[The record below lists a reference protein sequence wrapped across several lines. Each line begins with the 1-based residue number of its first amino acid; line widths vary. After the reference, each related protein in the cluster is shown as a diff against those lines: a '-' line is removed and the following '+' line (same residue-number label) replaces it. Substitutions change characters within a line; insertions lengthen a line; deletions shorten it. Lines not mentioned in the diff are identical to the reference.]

1 MPFWHLLFSGPYSI
15 LFDRNED
22 EQIKRKCKNFQ
33 HHHRLN
39 LIFSSTST
47 STQLFWAYSFVWAAY
62 LYVFLLHISPRSPW
76 KKSSSMCCMQFNCWV
91 HVRTASVSTPW
102 GPKHPKKERKREKA
116 RTPKNAMK
124 KILPFDWLRVRT
136 TYMLAVACIARHSGA
151 NVLWECLAIVW
162 MDFLSLLFVPWPDIS
177 RFQCL
182 NILLSTFLNYKEFID

>member
-1 MPFWHLLFSGPYSI
+1 MQKLPTSSSIKFNFFFHFNKHFFEHTLLFGLHTFMY
-15 LFDRNED
+15 F
-22 EQIKRKCKNFQ
+22 CC
-33 HHHRLN
+33 
-39 LIFSSTST
+39 T
-47 STQLFWAYSFVWAAY
+47 Y
-62 LYVFLLHISPRSPW
+62 LRDHPE
-76 KKSSSMCCMQFNCWV
+76 KSSSMCCMQFNCWV